1 MTDCSEG
8 LDNQY
13 IFTAILVIRENNKHP
28 GIKAIKDYI
37 NKNFVSGIEGEI
49 IEDIAMELLD
59 HNHKQPKEILILSQY
74 VIQHGRYSNEKQQFK
89 NHFQQSKIKD
99 STLLKLKSYVEQKF
113 DETAMKYLKENILS
127 DIKQQLSDVAK
138 AKGYSY

>member
-59 HNHKQPKEILILSQY
+59 HTITENRTTNNQRKFLFYPNMLSNTEDTLT
-74 VIQHGRYSNEKQQFK
+74 RNSNL
-89 NHFQQSKIKD
+89 KI
-99 STLLKLKSYVEQKF
+99 TFNNLKLK
-113 DETAMKYLKENILS
+113 ILRF
-127 DIKQQLSDVAK
+127 
-138 AKGYSY
+138 

>member
-1 MTDCSEG
+1 MNFFKPWEFPINTGNKILNNHFVNTHIMTDCTED

-13 IFTAILVIRENNKHP
+13 IFTAIIVIRENNKHP

-59 HNHKQPKEILILSQY
+59 HTITENRPTTKGNSYFIPICYPTRKILQRDTTI
-74 VIQHGRYSNEKQQFK
+74 
-89 NHFQQSKIKD
+89 
-99 STLLKLKSYVEQKF
+99 
-113 DETAMKYLKENILS
+113 
-127 DIKQQLSDVAK
+127 
-138 AKGYSY
+138 

>member
-1 MTDCSEG
+1 MTDCTED

-13 IFTAILVIRENNKHP
+13 IFTAIIVIRENNKHP

-37 NKNFVSGIEGEI
+37 NKNFVSGIEGGI

-59 HNHKQPKEILILSQY
+59 HTITENRTTTKGNSYFITICYPT
-74 VIQHGRYSNEKQQFK
+74 RK

-99 STLLKLKSYVEQKF
+99 STLLKLKSL
-113 DETAMKYLKENILS
+113 MKLR
-127 DIKQQLSDVAK
+127 
-138 AKGYSY
+138 